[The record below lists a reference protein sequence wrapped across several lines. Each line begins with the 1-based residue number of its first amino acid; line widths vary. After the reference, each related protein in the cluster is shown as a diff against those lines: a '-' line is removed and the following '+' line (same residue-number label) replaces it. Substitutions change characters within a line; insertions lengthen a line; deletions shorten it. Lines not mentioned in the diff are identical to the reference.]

1 MKKYL
6 LKYSLEFLVIVMGIS
21 VSFWVNEWNND
32 RLNFTSHERDIKS
45 LISDL
50 KNDSIKYELVLKD
63 LIDGEKSTKKIAK
76 LSESLIS
83 NKISYNYFTNEIIKI
98 GVPYNYQ
105 TFFMTD
111 GNYKS
116 LQADNKINLF
126 SAGLQKII
134 NNYYEFISKRI
145 FDNNHLVDNTT
156 INYYNNVHTFSVYYS
171 VNKDDY
177 EKVKS
182 FKNYFINDLMK
193 TKYSDI
199 NFLNETNNLLERILI
214 YKRQISNFSNQ
225 RDELALALENYL
237 NTVAKP

>member
-6 LKYSLEFLVIVMGIS
+6 VKYSLEFLVIVMGIS

-98 GVPYNYQ
+98 GVPYKYQ

-193 TKYSDI
+193 KKYSDI

>member
-1 MKKYL
+1 MRKYL

-98 GVPYNYQ
+98 GVPYKYQ

-193 TKYSDI
+193 KKYSDI

>member
-6 LKYSLEFLVIVMGIS
+6 VKYSLEFLVIVMGIS

-193 TKYSDI
+193 KKYSDI

>member
-1 MKKYL
+1 MRKYL

-32 RLNFTSHERDIKS
+32 RLNFASHERDIKS

-98 GVPYNYQ
+98 GVPYKYQ

-126 SAGLQKII
+126 PAGLQKII

-193 TKYSDI
+193 KKYSDI

>member
-6 LKYSLEFLVIVMGIS
+6 IKYSLEFLVIVMGIS

-98 GVPYNYQ
+98 GVPYQYQ

-156 INYYNNVHTFSVYYS
+156 IN
-171 VNKDDY
+171 
-177 EKVKS
+177 
-182 FKNYFINDLMK
+182 
-193 TKYSDI
+193 
-199 NFLNETNNLLERILI
+199 
-214 YKRQISNFSNQ
+214 
-225 RDELALALENYL
+225 
-237 NTVAKP
+237 

>member
-6 LKYSLEFLVIVMGIS
+6 IKYSLEFLVIVMGIS

-98 GVPYNYQ
+98 GVPYQYQ

-193 TKYSDI
+193 KKYSDI

>member
-134 NNYYEFISKRI
+134 NNYYEFI
-145 FDNNHLVDNTT
+145 
-156 INYYNNVHTFSVYYS
+156 
-171 VNKDDY
+171 
-177 EKVKS
+177 
-182 FKNYFINDLMK
+182 
-193 TKYSDI
+193 
-199 NFLNETNNLLERILI
+199 
-214 YKRQISNFSNQ
+214 
-225 RDELALALENYL
+225 
-237 NTVAKP
+237 

>member
-6 LKYSLEFLVIVMGIS
+6 VKYSLEFLVIVMGIS

-193 TKYSDI
+193 KKYSDI

-214 YKRQISNFSNQ
+214 YKRQISNFSIQ

>member
-193 TKYSDI
+193 KKYSDI

-214 YKRQISNFSNQ
+214 YKRQISNFSIQ

>member
-6 LKYSLEFLVIVMGIS
+6 IKYSLEFLVIVMGIS

-32 RLNFTSHERDIKS
+32 RLNFSSHERDIKS

-98 GVPYNYQ
+98 GVPYKYQ

-171 VNKDDY
+171 VNKDDF

-193 TKYSDI
+193 KKYSDI

-214 YKRQISNFSNQ
+214 YKRQISNFSIQ

>member
-98 GVPYNYQ
+98 GVPYKYQ

-193 TKYSDI
+193 KKYSDI

>member
-6 LKYSLEFLVIVMGIS
+6 IKYSLEFLVIVMGIS

-32 RLNFTSHERDIKS
+32 RLNFSSHERDIKS

-193 TKYSDI
+193 KKYSDI

-214 YKRQISNFSNQ
+214 YKRQISNFSIQ

>member
-6 LKYSLEFLVIVMGIS
+6 IKYSLEFLVIVMGIS

-32 RLNFTSHERDIKS
+32 RLNFSSHERDIKS

-98 GVPYNYQ
+98 GVPYKYQ

-193 TKYSDI
+193 KKYSDI

>member
-6 LKYSLEFLVIVMGIS
+6 IKYSLEFLVIVMGIS

-193 TKYSDI
+193 KKYSDI

>member
-1 MKKYL
+1 
-6 LKYSLEFLVIVMGIS
+6 MGIS

-193 TKYSDI
+193 KKYSDI

>member
-6 LKYSLEFLVIVMGIS
+6 IKYSLEFLVIVMGIS

-98 GVPYNYQ
+98 GVPYKYQ

-193 TKYSDI
+193 KKYSDI

>member
-6 LKYSLEFLVIVMGIS
+6 IKYSLEFLVIVMGIS

-98 GVPYNYQ
+98 GVPYKYQ

-126 SAGLQKII
+126 LQV
-134 NNYYEFISKRI
+134 FR
-145 FDNNHLVDNTT
+145 
-156 INYYNNVHTFSVYYS
+156 
-171 VNKDDY
+171 
-177 EKVKS
+177 
-182 FKNYFINDLMK
+182 
-193 TKYSDI
+193 
-199 NFLNETNNLLERILI
+199 R
-214 YKRQISNFSNQ
+214 
-225 RDELALALENYL
+225 
-237 NTVAKP
+237 

>member
-171 VNKDDY
+171 VNKDDF

-193 TKYSDI
+193 KKYSDI

>member
-32 RLNFTSHERDIKS
+32 RLNFSSHERDIKS

-83 NKISYNYFTNEIIKI
+83 NKIEYNYFTNEIIKI
-98 GVPYNYQ
+98 GVPYKYQ

-126 SAGLQKII
+126 PEGLQKVI

-171 VNKDDY
+171 VNKDDF

-193 TKYSDI
+193 KKYSDI

-214 YKRQISNFSNQ
+214 YKRQISNFSIQ

>member
-1 MKKYL
+1 MKKKL
-6 LKYSLEFLVIVMGIS
+6 IKYSLEFLVIVMGIS

-32 RLNFTSHERDIKS
+32 RLNFESHERDIKS

-50 KNDSIKYELVLKD
+50 KNDSIKYESVLKN
-63 LIDGEKSTKKIAK
+63 LIDGEKSTKKMAE

-83 NKISYNYFTNEIIKI
+83 NKISYDYFTNEIIKI
-98 GVPYNYQ
+98 GVPYKYQ

-126 SAGLQKII
+126 PASLQKLI

-171 VNKDDY
+171 VNKDDD

-182 FKNYFINDLMK
+182 FNNYFINDLMK
-193 TKYSDI
+193 KKYSNI
-199 NFLNETNNLLERILI
+199 HFLNETNNLLERILI

-225 RDELALALENYL
+225 RDKLALDLENYL
-237 NTVAKP
+237 NAVAKP

>member
-193 TKYSDI
+193 KKYSDI

>member
-171 VNKDDY
+171 VNKDDF

-193 TKYSDI
+193 KKYSDI

-214 YKRQISNFSNQ
+214 YKRQISNFSIQ

>member
-193 TKYSDI
+193 KKYSDI

-214 YKRQISNFSNQ
+214 YKGTLIPILVLQKVT
-225 RDELALALENYL
+225 ELVLIKWVNVQ
-237 NTVAKP
+237 TKP

>member
-6 LKYSLEFLVIVMGIS
+6 PKYSLEFLVIVMGIS

-193 TKYSDI
+193 KKYSDI